1 MAKTLKVGTKT
12 KVVSIVTPLQK
23 LVDELGEIH
32 EQRKLMSTREEE
44 LKAELKK
51 HGAGVFDGVLFS
63 AMSEERQ
70 RTFYKT
76 ELLKINV
83 DEETLDK
90 CKVMSA
96 YLEIKLQRRTPLRI
110 VKST

>member
-1 MAKTLKVGTKT
+1 MAKALKVKAN
-12 KVVSIVTPLQK
+12 PLQK

-32 EQRKLMSTREEE
+32 EQRKALSEREEM
-44 LKAELKK
+44 LKAELKR
-51 HGAGVFDGVLFS
+51 HGAGVFDGLLYC

-83 DEETLDK
+83 DEATLEK